1 MLSVVSANALR
12 RMRAAADRG
21 IRALTDL
28 DLVPCHIICIERR
41 GADSVSRCFVE
52 PTHITPAI
60 ARRCL
65 LQCAN
70 DAIERCAIERA
81 TMPPP
86 PITAM
91 VLGDLRMAVCAAHR
105 PRRPISG
112 HSLWGVSR
120 TDIGSGGGG
129 LFAHFSAPSDM
140 DFTPL
145 LAHALQCEGV
155 SPLRFEV
162 ILEAHHFQTDDAA
175 AEPLWTTGKGQCP
188 ERFTFYRMRHTYLK
202 ATG

>member
-1 MLSVVSANALR
+1 MPPVSEFHDQVLNLAGLR
-12 RMRAAADRG
+12 CVGRRINGEGDR
-21 IRALTDL
+21 RFSPMVFHAK
-28 DLVPCHIICIERR
+28 
-41 GADSVSRCFVE
+41 
-52 PTHITPAI
+52 
-60 ARRCL
+60 
-65 LQCAN
+65 QCAN
-70 DAIERCAIERA
+70 DAVERCAIERA

-120 TDIGSGGGG
+120 ADIGSGGG

-162 ILEAHHFQTDDAA
+162 ILEAHHLQTDDAA

-188 ERFTFYRMRHTYLK
+188 ERFTFYRMRPAYLK